1 MADKYFLGVDVGT
14 TALKA
19 ALFDDEGN
27 KVVHCTQ
34 EFELLKPLANYVEQK
49 PELYLEVLKR
59 CVKEVVL
66 NSGIEKEKIVA
77 MAMDSSAET
86 IVFLDR
92 NMQPLDNFYIWL
104 DGRAEAEADEINAYF
119 SQDELMKNTG
129 QIAISPIYPAAK
141 ILWFKKNRKELFE
154 KISMMFM
161 PDDYI
166 LWQLCGKMS
175 SHASSW
181 CTSYLWNLE
190 KKEWWSEM
198 LEFLGITKEQLPEI
212 VETGTPV
219 GKIDPQIAKEL
230 GVSEELLLVMGAQD
244 QNSGAIGVGNVI
256 PGLFSES
263 TGGALMVCTMS
274 KTPVFDAEGHIPCN
288 YGDYS
293 GTYMLQGGAMGGIM
307 TRWLRDT
314 LCIEEL
320 RLEKE
325 GKENAYE
332 RMDQL
337 AGQTPPGAE
346 GLFLLPWFGGAG
358 DPDYDIYG
366 RGVLYGLSLGHTKG
380 HIIRAFM
387 EALAC
392 NIERIIEY
400 TEKLTGVTVTQ
411 IRSLGGGSLSKLWC
425 QIKADITGREVV
437 TMKNTQDAA
446 CLGAAIIAGYGYG
459 AWDSIEETAIR
470 FSQIDKVYEPDPANR
485 EIYDN
490 LLEKFDLLVEALS
503 KNGYTERLSR

>member
-190 KKEWWSEM
+190 KKNGGARCWN
-198 LEFLGITKEQLPEI
+198 FLGSQKNSFLKLLRQGRLW
-212 VETGTPV
+212 
-219 GKIDPQIAKEL
+219 GKLI
-230 GVSEELLLVMGAQD
+230 
-244 QNSGAIGVGNVI
+244 
-256 PGLFSES
+256 
-263 TGGALMVCTMS
+263 
-274 KTPVFDAEGHIPCN
+274 
-288 YGDYS
+288 
-293 GTYMLQGGAMGGIM
+293 
-307 TRWLRDT
+307 
-314 LCIEEL
+314 L
-320 RLEKE
+320 RLQR
-325 GKENAYE
+325 N
-332 RMDQL
+332 
-337 AGQTPPGAE
+337 
-346 GLFLLPWFGGAG
+346 W
-358 DPDYDIYG
+358 
-366 RGVLYGLSLGHTKG
+366 
-380 HIIRAFM
+380 
-387 EALAC
+387 
-392 NIERIIEY
+392 
-400 TEKLTGVTVTQ
+400 
-411 IRSLGGGSLSKLWC
+411 
-425 QIKADITGREVV
+425 
-437 TMKNTQDAA
+437 A
-446 CLGAAIIAGYGYG
+446 CL
-459 AWDSIEETAIR
+459 
-470 FSQIDKVYEPDPANR
+470 
-485 EIYDN
+485 
-490 LLEKFDLLVEALS
+490 
-503 KNGYTERLSR
+503 KNCCL